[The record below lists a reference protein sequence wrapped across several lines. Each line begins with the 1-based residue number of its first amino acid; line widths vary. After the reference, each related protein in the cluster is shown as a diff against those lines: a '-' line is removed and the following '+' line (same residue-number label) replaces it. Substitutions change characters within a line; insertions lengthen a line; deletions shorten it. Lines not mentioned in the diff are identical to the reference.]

1 MSARWL
7 FSHWSFRC
15 VSWIS
20 WITCIRS
27 DIVRMR
33 STICTLKHVVPTPP
47 LPSTCFVHTG
57 FSTWVSEAAAQTC
70 KSRQI
75 KHADKRQFWIVLDA
89 TRPAVPTSQDRNTYT
104 HTHTPIVSDSF
115 QISIAKTMLSGLF
128 SISISFGRLLDKG
141 VIQSIKAS
149 VKQQSRS
156 LTAQNLFQ
164 IEPISQG
171 SLQSNVERLTRMADG
186 FFYVPLWENIFCLN
200 C

>member
-1 MSARWL
+1 MQPGQP
-7 FSHWSFRC
+7 FPQ
-15 VSWIS
+15 VK
-20 WITCIRS
+20 T
-27 DIVRMR
+27 
-33 STICTLKHVVPTPP
+33 
-47 LPSTCFVHTG
+47 
-57 FSTWVSEAAAQTC
+57 
-70 KSRQI
+70 
-75 KHADKRQFWIVLDA
+75 A
-89 TRPAVPTSQDRNTYT
+89 THIY
-104 HTHTPIVSDSF
+104 THTPIVSDSF

-128 SISISFGRLLDKG
+128 SISISFGRLLDEG

-186 FFYVPLWENIFCLN
+186 FFYVPLRENIFCLN